1 MVCSKTFQR
10 RQRISWI
17 NFDSNEERHLHT
29 PQQNNNRDSI
39 HNLCKWSFDFYTFR
53 HTLFPFMWYMYHSK
67 LNIIY
72 INLHKSCNCGKM
84 SQQNAKWIKSKKKSL
99 FDELI
104 QVYKLWWGSPKEVQ
118 LQQFYDVG
126 YSITCHSEEVLIF
139 HFNGL
144 NTACFYYISKGT
156 LGGE

>member
-17 NFDSNEERHLHT
+17 NFDSNEERHLHK

-39 HNLCKWSFDFYTFR
+39 HNLCKWSFDLYTFR

-72 INLHKSCNCGKM
+72 INLHKICNCGKM
-84 SQQNAKWIKSKKKSL
+84 SQQIAKWSQEKKYHYLMNWSKSTNFGEDHQKRSSFSNIVMSGTVL
-99 FDELI
+99 HVI
-104 QVYKLWWGSPKEVQ
+104 QKRFWS
-118 LQQFYDVG
+118 F
-126 YSITCHSEEVLIF
+126 
-139 HFNGL
+139 
-144 NTACFYYISKGT
+144 T
-156 LGGE
+156 LMV